1 MKILFDVNMPHPLRR
16 ELPGHEVV
24 TAQFQGWAELE
35 NGDLVAAAEKDDFD
49 VLVTAD
55 KNLRYQQNFAGR
67 KIAILVLPTNKLKVL
82 RRIVPVIRAKVDAM
96 KRGEFFEI
104 ETTGR

>member
-35 NGDLVAAAEKDDFD
+35 NGDLVATAEKAGFD
-49 VLVTAD
+49 VFLTAD
-55 KNLRYQQNFAGR
+55 KNLRYQQNLSGR

-82 RRIVPVIRAKVDAM
+82 QRIVPVIRAKVGSM
-96 KRGEFFEI
+96 KPGEFFGI
-104 ETTGR
+104 ET

>member
-35 NGDLVAAAEKDDFD
+35 NGDLVTAAEQDGFE
-49 VLVTAD
+49 VFVTAD
-55 KNLRYQQNFAGR
+55 KNLRYQQNLAGR
-67 KIAILVLPTNKLKVL
+67 KIAILVLPTNRLKVL
-82 RRIVPVIRAKVDAM
+82 RGIVPVIRAKLDAI
-96 KRGEFFEI
+96 KAGEYFKIEI
-104 ETTGR
+104 N